1 MYMIPVTLRYVF
13 ILKEPKILKNKTN
26 KVKKTAY
33 GIIKIQLLFA
43 LTIDFDIDLP
53 LK

>member
-1 MYMIPVTLRYVF
+1 MIPVTLRYVF

-43 LTIDFDIDLP
+43 LTRL
-53 LK
+53 LMC